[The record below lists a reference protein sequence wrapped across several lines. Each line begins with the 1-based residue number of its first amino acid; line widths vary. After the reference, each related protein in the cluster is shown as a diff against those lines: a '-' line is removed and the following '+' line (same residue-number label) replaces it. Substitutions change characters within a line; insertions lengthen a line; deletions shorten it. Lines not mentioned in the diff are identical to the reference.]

1 MTDEK
6 QLTVTEKLLVAAGDL
21 DEGKGKS
28 FTAEDLVV
36 AAWRRFPRTFG
47 LRGHNDAHGVP
58 AYPDSNRVF
67 AEIMGSK
74 PIRKRGQLVKVGEKT
89 YQLTASGR
97 EAASAL
103 TARDHA
109 SAQTGGLQSE
119 GKSTMSRNI
128 QSKLER
134 LLQSRAVQRAQNAE
148 LDRITFHDA
157 CLFWNITPR
166 STSIEL
172 EGNLADVRSVIEH
185 AEAAVKAGVTE
196 LRQGDA
202 DLPVTATQ
210 MLCKVHDY
218 LQEKFSDELSIIRKR
233 TDQRKT

>member
-1 MTDEK
+1 MKDEK
-6 QLTVTEKLLVAAGDL
+6 HLTVTEKLLVAAADL
-21 DEGKGKS
+21 DKGKGGT

-47 LRGHNDAHGVP
+47 LRGHNDAKGMP

-74 PIRKRGQLVKVGEKT
+74 PIRKRGFLVKVAEKT

-97 EAASAL
+97 ETASAL
-103 TARDHA
+103 RTENQKNALTRGHR
-109 SAQTGGLQSE
+109 SE
-119 GKSTMSRNI
+119 GKSTMSRDI
-128 QSKLER
+128 QSKLEK
-134 LLQSRAVQRAQNAE
+134 LLQSRAVLRVQNGE
-148 LDRITFHDA
+148 TDRITFHDA
-157 CLFWNITPR
+157 CLFWNVTPR

-172 EGNLADVRSVIEH
+172 EGNLADIGSVIEH

-202 DLPVTATQ
+202 NLPVTAAG
-210 MLCKVHDY
+210 LLREVHDY
-218 LQEKFSDELSIIRKR
+218 LQERFSEELSTIRKR